1 MINKLNYLNN
11 NYQCDNCVSVIEG
24 GYCMAE
30 RALEKPVHS
39 VERAL
44 AILETL
50 GQKPDG
56 YGCTEL
62 GQLLSLHKSTVH
74 RFLSTL
80 QAFGF
85 AEQDPG
91 TERYKLGMKMIY
103 LGMKVLDSLDFRK
116 VAIPYMRELVEISR
130 ETVQL
135 AVLDGDETLA
145 VEREVSPEAITVNL
159 GLRSQAHCTAEGK
172 VLLAALSPENAVDI
186 LEKSGMPQNTVNT
199 ITDLNQMLSHLEK
212 VRQQGFAVSADEMVE
227 GVRSIAAPVHNHAG
241 QVIAALSI
249 LGPGSRLTLERI
261 SRLVTVLK
269 ETCTSVSM
277 QLGYDPEMLNKTIFP
292 GGAAGK

>member
-1 MINKLNYLNN
+1 MT
-11 NYQCDNCVSVIEG
+11 DRS
-24 GYCMAE
+24 
-30 RALEKPVHS
+30 LEKPVHS

-50 GQKPDG
+50 GQKPEG

-62 GQLLSLHKSTVH
+62 GQLLRLHKSTVH

-80 QAFGF
+80 QAYGF
-85 AEQDPG
+85 AEQDPD

-116 VAIPYMRELVEISR
+116 VAMPYMRELVEISR

-135 AVLDGDETLA
+135 AVLDGGEVLV
-145 VEREVSPEAITVNL
+145 VERDHSPEAITVNL
-159 GLRSQAHCTAEGK
+159 GLRSQVHCTAEGK
-172 VLLAALSPENAVDI
+172 VLLAALPVESITSI
-186 LEKSGMPQNTVNT
+186 LQQKGMPQNTVNT

-212 VRQQGFAVSADEMVE
+212 VRQQGFAISAEELVE
-227 GVRSIAAPVHNHAG
+227 GVRSIAAPVYNHTG

-269 ETCTSVSM
+269 ETCTSISM
-277 QLGYDPEMLNKTIFP
+277 QMGYRGFDK
-292 GGAAGK
+292 

>member
-1 MINKLNYLNN
+1 
-11 NYQCDNCVSVIEG
+11 
-24 GYCMAE
+24 MAE
-30 RALEKPVHS
+30 RSLEKPVHS

-50 GQKPDG
+50 GQKPEG

-116 VAIPYMRELVEISR
+116 VAIPYMHELVEISR

-135 AVLDGDETLA
+135 AVLEDGEVLA
-145 VEREVSPEAITVNL
+145 VEREQSPEAITVNL
-159 GLRSQAHCTAEGK
+159 GLRSPVHCTAEGK
-172 VLLAALSPENAVDI
+172 VLLAALTAEDVVEALQRN
-186 LEKSGMPQNTVNT
+186 GMPQNTVNT
-199 ITDLNQMLSHLEK
+199 ITDINQMLSHLEK
-212 VRQQGFAVSADEMVE
+212 VRQQGFAVSADELAE
-227 GVRSIAAPVHNHAG
+227 GVRSIAAPVYNHTG

-249 LGPGSRLTLERI
+249 SGPGSRLTLERI

-269 ETCTSVSM
+269 ETCTSISM
-277 QLGYDPEMLNKTIFP
+277 QLGYDLEVLNNTIFP

>member
-1 MINKLNYLNN
+1 M
-11 NYQCDNCVSVIEG
+11 V
-24 GYCMAE
+24 E
-30 RALEKPVHS
+30 RSLEKPVHS

-62 GQLLSLHKSTVH
+62 GQLLCLHKSTVH

-80 QAFGF
+80 QAYGF

-91 TERYKLGMKMIY
+91 TERYRLGMKMVY

-116 VAIPYMRELVEISR
+116 VAIPYMHELVEISR

-135 AVLDGDETLA
+135 AVLDGDEVL
-145 VEREVSPEAITVNL
+145 VLEREHSPEAITVNL
-159 GLRSQAHCTAEGK
+159 GLRSQVHCTADGK
-172 VLLAALSPENAVDI
+172 VLLAALANENAIGV
-186 LEKSGMPQNTVNT
+186 LERNGMPQNTVNT
-199 ITDLNQMLSHLEK
+199 ITDINQMLSHLEK
-212 VRQQGFAVSADEMVE
+212 VRQQGFAISADELVE
-227 GVRSIAAPVHNHAG
+227 GVRSIAAPVYNHNG
-241 QVIAALSI
+241 LVIAALSI

-277 QLGYDPEMLNKTIFP
+277 QLGYDRELLNNSSLQ